1 MLGAQA
7 GRAARRWAL
16 GWARRWRW
24 ASVRA
29 GRAGRA
35 HGWACARL
43 GVLGAGAAG
52 AGAQA
57 TAARGRGARRRASGR
72 HAGRAG
78 KRQARGARQGAAAGA
93 GARGA
98 HGLGMTGRWARPGRS
113 SWLRAV
119 HSVHL
124 AHFRSVLT
132 RYFPE
137 SNFLDIVR
145 EPGS

>member
-1 MLGAQA
+1 MRGWVRRRSAGASRQLG
-7 GRAARRWAL
+7 RWGDRHA
-16 GWARRWRW
+16 
-24 ASVRA
+24 A

-35 HGWACARL
+35 RVAGGRHGRVAGRCEGRW
-43 GVLGAGAAG
+43 GASAAG
-52 AGAQA
+52 RR
-57 TAARGRGARRRASGR
+57 ARG
-72 HAGRAG
+72 
-78 KRQARGARQGAAAGA
+78 KQAAAGA

-98 HGLGMTGRWARPGRS
+98 CGAGLAGRQARGLGARV
-113 SWLRAV
+113 V